1 MVIPQTPSQHASG
14 LGVGGPFLHALSV
27 AQRGQPFRQVNK
39 ALTLAP
45 VALTKGVAQGL
56 AARLGAV
63 VGRSSFAHGKHQVA

>member
-45 VALTKGVAQGL
+45 VALTKGVAQVL